1 MKTLMC
7 GLAAAGLQLAA
18 MQPARAAEA
27 DLITAQD
34 VDEITNVAKGFGSA
48 TRTTTKSGDPKIEGR
63 LDGLQYSVFFY
74 GCENRSNCQ
83 SIQMYV
89 GFKMETNKPGI
100 SKVNEWN
107 QKKRYGKAYIDKV
120 GDPVMEMDVPMA
132 KGITRGT
139 LDSAFDSWNSLV
151 AEYAKFI
158 GYK

>member
-1 MKTLMC
+1 MKALMC
-7 GLAAAGLQLAA
+7 GIAAAGLLLGVPS
-18 MQPARAAEA
+18 PARAAEP
-27 DLITAQD
+27 DLIRASD
-34 VDEITNVAKGFGSA
+34 VDEIVNVAKGFGSA

-63 LDGLQYSVFFY
+63 LEGLQYSVFFY
-74 GCENRSNCQ
+74 GCNNGDNCQ

-89 GFKMETNKPGI
+89 GFKLNSNKPGM

-107 QKKRYGKAYIDKV
+107 QKKRYGKAYIDKA
-120 GDPVMEMDVPMA
+120 GDPVMEMDVPMV